1 MNSDL
6 QGMQRIGSF
15 LRLKAGGPSTETLGI
30 THNDSVRVQNCNQPH
45 YVPRIE
51 IERAIQKAKEA
62 ANHNVD
68 CKMYRSNDGCAS
80 KVAFDNL
87 QKTLL

>member
-1 MNSDL
+1 
-6 QGMQRIGSF
+6 
-15 LRLKAGGPSTETLGI
+15 
-30 THNDSVRVQNCNQPH
+30 
-45 YVPRIE
+45 VPRIE

-87 QKTLL
+87 